1 MTTNNEGNS
10 RDGGAPNDEVL
21 TDGNLGADADLSTD
35 PGEESDSE
43 ALNDENATNA
53 E

>member
-1 MTTNNEGNS
+1 MSGTEP
-10 RDGGAPNDEVL
+10 DKDEGAPNDEVL
-21 TDGNLGADADLSTD
+21 TDGNVGADADLSTD
-35 PGEESDSE
+35 NGKEADSQ